1 MDVIKALTS
10 RGSTRAFLPDAVP
23 KATVAAIL
31 DAARFAPSGSNIQ
44 PWQVHVTQDTVRNRI
59 ADAVTLAATQPSA
72 EHQPEYTY
80 YPSTWY
86 EPYIGRRR
94 ACGWGLYGT
103 LGIVKGD
110 HIRSQ
115 AQELRNFCFFDAPVG
130 LFFFLD
136 PKLSVGSWLDTGM
149 FIQSVMLAA
158 QGHGLATC
166 PQAAWLPFHRIIK
179 AHLQVPLELTLVCGM
194 SLGYADRHAIVNQ
207 YRPERIDTDTFTTWH
222 VDTPQP

>member
-1 MDVIKALTS
+1 MDVITALTS
-10 RGSTRAFLPDAVP
+10 RGSTRAFLSDAIP
-23 KATVAAIL
+23 KATLAAVL

-44 PWQVHVTQDTVRNRI
+44 PWQVHVTQGAVRNAI
-59 ADAVTLAATQPSA
+59 TEAVTIAAAHPST
-72 EHQPEYTY
+72 EHQAEYAY

-103 LGIVKGD
+103 LGISKGD
-110 HIRSQ
+110 RARSL
-115 AQELRNFCFFDAPVG
+115 AQELRNFSLFDAPVG

-158 QGHGLATC
+158 QAYGLATC

-179 AHLQVPLELTLVCGM
+179 SHLQIPVELSLVCGM
-194 SLGYADRHAIVNQ
+194 ALGYADQTATVNQ
-207 YRPERIDTDTFTTWH
+207 YRPGRIDTDAFTTWH
-222 VDTPQP
+222 LDNTQ